1 VAVEEEHRLGGGGRG
16 EQEGLVDTDAGEDAL
31 EAVGVVFPVFVVVAP
46 DLDVAGPGGVRVM
59 ETAEEVVDGGVGD
72 VGLVEVFYLPELLGV
87 AQFDVGVALPPVV
100 LEGAFVQEGV
110 VGEFVAGGAVA
121 AVAVAHDDETGR
133 GHRRHRRKK

>member
-1 VAVEEEHRLGGGGRG
+1 
-16 EQEGLVDTDAGEDAL
+16 
-31 EAVGVVFPVFVVVAP
+31 
-46 DLDVAGPGGVRVM
+46 M

-121 AVAVAHDDETGR
+121 AVAVAQDDEAGR
-133 GHRRHRRKK
+133 GHRRHRRKKIIKKIRFDCRVWTRFVV